1 MNPATQQKP
10 VPAAGGASKQDP
22 SVRELVPTKNR
33 ARLSEI
39 ITSWPVARVIGA
51 RDIKVKY
58 KQSALGPLWLL
69 LQPIGILAAITI
81 AFSGVTD
88 VKTGDVPYLVFGL
101 VGVTVWTF
109 ISMTIAIA
117 PQAFLT
123 NAALVRRSPAP
134 RVAFLTGTLYSNL
147 PQLGI
152 MVVVTLVAS
161 VLLHGIGTEILMLPV
176 FAAWLMVFTWGVVL
190 VIAPVA
196 ARFRDAVAL
205 VPLIIQ
211 GGIFLAPVGFPLDSA
226 PTNIKLLLSINP
238 VSGVIE
244 GWRWAILGLAPD
256 LTVIAIGVAWTA
268 ILLVAGWYQYGR
280 LEVRLADFI

>member
-1 MNPATQQKP
+1 MSSTAQLPMKESVP
-10 VPAAGGASKQDP
+10 VK
-22 SVRELVPTKNR
+22 RR

-39 ITSWPVARVIGA
+39 VTSFSVARVIGE

-69 LQPIGILAAITI
+69 LQPLAILAAITM

-88 VKTGDVPYLVFGL
+88 VDTGDVPYIVFGL

-117 PQAFLT
+117 PQAFLA
-123 NAALVRRSPAP
+123 NSSLVRRSPAP
-134 RVAFLTGTLYSNL
+134 RMAFLTGTLYSNL

-152 MVVVTLVAS
+152 MSTVTLIAA
-161 VLLHGIGTEILMLPV
+161 LLAGEIGAELLLLPLFMV
-176 FAAWLMVFTWGVVL
+176 WLLVFTWGVVL

-196 ARFRDAVAL
+196 ARFRDAVAV

-211 GGIFLAPVGFPLDSA
+211 AGIFLAPVGFPLDSA
-226 PTNIKLLLSINP
+226 PSNIKLLLSINP

-244 GWRWAILGLAPD
+244 GWRWAMLGTSPD
-256 LTVIAIGVAWTA
+256 VAVIGIGLVWTA
-268 ILLVAGWYQYGR
+268 ILLVVGWYQYGR
-280 LEVRLADFI
+280 LEVRLADFL